1 MIFEKFRFERGEK
14 KMDEIIAY
22 CGGVCH
28 TCAIFLATRE
38 NNDKKRHKMRVE
50 IAQQIKELYGA
61 EIKADDVAD
70 CDGCRAE
77 DERLFNKDCQ
87 IRKCAQKKDIEICTS
102 CTEYPC
108 EKLEK

>member
-1 MIFEKFRFERGEK
+1 
-14 KMDEIIAY
+14 MDEIIAY